1 MLKISSNGLR
11 LSFLSLILLVLISL
25 TGCTDLKRDVYTNHL
40 GQEVRLAD
48 YDGKVVLMNFV
59 FTSCPH
65 GGCDMLT
72 SQFLRVQTLLKNRL
86 GKDLFL
92 VSISIDPKNDSTEIL
107 NEFAK
112 KHRVDSKGW
121 HFLSSDKGTINR
133 IMKKHGVLWRTDP
146 DGSRHH
152 KAVIVLFNK
161 LGKKVIVYNDK
172 DYNTLELVKD
182 IKKLLGPDKV

>member
-1 MLKISSNGLR
+1 MSKMSSNGLR
-11 LSFLSLILLVLISL
+11 LSFLPLLLLVLISL
-25 TGCTDLKRDVYTNHL
+25 TACSNSKRDVYISHL

-59 FTSCPH
+59 YTSCAH

-72 SQFLRVQTLLKNRL
+72 SQFLRVQTLLKNRV

-92 VSISIDPKNDSTEIL
+92 VSISIDPKNDTPEIL
-107 NEFAK
+107 NKFAK
-112 KHRVDSKGW
+112 KNKVDSKGW
-121 HFLSSDKGTINR
+121 HFLSSDEGTINR
-133 IMKKHGVLWRTDP
+133 IMKKHGVQWRTDP

-172 DYNTLELVKD
+172 AYNTTEMVNDVKR
-182 IKKLLGPDKV
+182 LLGPLN